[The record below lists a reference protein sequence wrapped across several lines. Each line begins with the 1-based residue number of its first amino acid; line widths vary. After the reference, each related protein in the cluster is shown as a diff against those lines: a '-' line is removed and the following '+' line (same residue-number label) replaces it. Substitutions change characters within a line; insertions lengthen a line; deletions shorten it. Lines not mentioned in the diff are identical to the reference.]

1 MGRLALTV
9 TLAAYQARHA
19 AAVLNGP
26 DCSAVTQT
34 ATVPSNAVSLGAYS
48 SMQAP
53 VLGMR

>member
-9 TLAAYQARHA
+9 TLAAYQARHV